1 MFDAIYHPNVIM
13 LSTNIKRSLK
23 YFALN
28 NILKFI
34 DKNYMLV
41 SWAKADI

>member
-1 MFDAIYHPNVIM
+1 MFDGIYHSNVIM
-13 LSTNIKRSLK
+13 LSANIKRSLK

-34 DKNYMLV
+34 DKNYMSV
-41 SWAKADI
+41 SWARADI